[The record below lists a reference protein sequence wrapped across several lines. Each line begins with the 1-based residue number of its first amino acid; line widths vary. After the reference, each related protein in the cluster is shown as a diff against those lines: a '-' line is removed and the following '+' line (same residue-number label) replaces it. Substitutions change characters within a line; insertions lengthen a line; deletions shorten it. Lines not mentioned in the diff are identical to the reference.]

1 MIGAAPPPEKREPLA
16 LMASKVL
23 LWARLPA
30 SAKTV
35 GGILLDHVNWKPGEN
50 YRCDPGI
57 ERLCELSGL
66 SRSNVQEALN
76 RLAADAII
84 VIHVHGGIGRRNAY
98 EFVWDEIRAR
108 DAATQIA
115 LKTGRQPP
123 WVQGGCRPDSRAQTR
138 VQNPKEEPVG
148 QARRENGPARPTMSR
163 RDAARQAAIARLDED
178 LRRLGTDVYEKI
190 VSIMD
195 DDLHVKAVE
204 AEVESRGGG
213 TTTVLRD
220 LRHLVEGLPSPDQ
233 LNQSRSRHP

>member
-16 LMASKVL
+16 LMTAKVL

-35 GGILLDHVNWKPGEN
+35 GGILLDHVNWKLGEN

-108 DAATQIA
+108 DAETQMA

-123 WVQGGCRPDSRAQTR
+123 WVRGGCRPDSRAQTR
-138 VQNPKEEPVG
+138 VKNPKDEPVG
-148 QARRENGPARPTMSR
+148 QARSENGPARPTMSR
-163 RDAARQAAIARLDED
+163 RDAARQAAIGRLEDDLRSLGANTYQRLLDAMDED
-178 LRRLGTDVYEKI
+178 LH
-190 VSIMD
+190 M
-195 DDLHVKAVE
+195 KAVE
-204 AEVESRGGG
+204 AEVEARGAGANV
-213 TTTVLRD
+213 VLRD
-220 LRHLVEGLPSPDQ
+220 LQHLVGGLPDPDE
-233 LNQSRSRHP
+233 LNHPRSGHP